1 MADGKDIDVNG
12 KVIGEGTKITLS
24 VKTALWIIGGAIT
37 LCSTIFSMMY
47 FDVKSDVNDYKKQ
60 IDQEKEVFVKQVE
73 ESISNKL
80 EKQRDKDEEFIKSIE
95 EIRGNI
101 RLLLDRTQNV
111 RSTQPSEGV
120 PTINSNQPSPRPPVH

>member
-1 MADGKDIDVNG
+1 MADGKEIDVNG

-37 LCSTIFSMMY
+37 LSTTIFSMMY
-47 FDVKSDVNDYKKQ
+47 FDVKSDVSDYKKKVDEEKQ
-60 IDQEKEVFVKQVE
+60 IFVKQVE

-80 EKQRDKDEEFIKSIE
+80 DKQRDKDEEFIKSIE

-111 RSTQPSEGV
+111 RNGQPEGV
-120 PTINSNQPSPRPPVH
+120 PTINSNQPGATPPGH